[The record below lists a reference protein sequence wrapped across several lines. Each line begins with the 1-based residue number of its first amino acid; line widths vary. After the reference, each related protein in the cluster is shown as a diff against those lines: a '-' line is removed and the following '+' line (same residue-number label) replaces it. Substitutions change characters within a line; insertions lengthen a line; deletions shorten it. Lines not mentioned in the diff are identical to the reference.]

1 MRLISVSILQRF
13 NQIQLGESMNKLV
26 TALVAASFLLVGAA
40 GIQAQ
45 DNSSQKS
52 SSTSTQTPKKCHKH
66 HCNHHK
72 KTQTAPSTEQKDA
85 K

>member
-1 MRLISVSILQRF
+1 MRKF
-13 NQIQLGESMNKLV
+13 V
-26 TALVAASFLLVGAA
+26 TALVAASFLFVGAA

-52 SSTSTQTPKKCHKH
+52 STTNTQTPKKCHKH
-66 HCNHHK
+66 HCNHHN
-72 KTQTAPSTEQKDA
+72 KTQTTPSTEQKDA